1 MPRQS
6 TRAATAIRH
15 LRESQDALLCK
26 QVMQIRAAAA
36 AGHLTAAETAD
47 AIELAHLLRDHTLR
61 IAAELARVR
70 RLFPLYCIRPVTSG
84 TGYTA
89 RKYTG
94 DGNVVIHGL
103 TLAELAAKLAP
114 R

>member
-26 QVMQIRAAAA
+26 QVMQIRQAAA

-47 AIELAHLLRDHTLR
+47 AIELAHWLRDHTLR
-61 IAAELARVR
+61 LVYAAFRQSAAR
-70 RLFPLYCIRPVTSG
+70 F
-84 TGYTA
+84 
-89 RKYTG
+89 
-94 DGNVVIHGL
+94 
-103 TLAELAAKLAP
+103 LAEPEPDYATSPRMLLAYATRCRAYLASLYVADGA